1 MDWQLI
7 KRPMVAAA
15 YAVNVAV
22 RARRGIRGRSW
33 HKGSAREIVRA
44 CIDDCWDGAHYR
56 ASPGY
61 FRQFWTRDLSFS
73 TPSLARLSPQ
83 HRERAIQSFDW
94 AIRTWERR
102 KSHITTTIHFFDQ
115 PVDVFDYGVDC
126 LPLLMAALV
135 RIDAD
140 GLLGEHRPWLEG
152 EVRHYLDEV
161 VDPGTGMVRA
171 DRKYSAHRDTVVNRC
186 NAFGN
191 SMVALLAMTLMDLGW
206 DVPDRDSAVG
216 AGTAGHPDGS
226 LLGSARILRRYAW
239 GRPTVRRRQRLAVLE
254 RRHHRPISPATG
266 PRHARSAAATRTRTR
281 SSTSRPAT
289 PRSSRW
295 FVRTFMPDYQGS
307 TVWTS
312 LGSMYLQLLHSIEPQ
327 RARPEIDRYI
337 SWIERDG
344 TFWEVIDDET
354 GLRYSSTFL
363 HPFGRE
369 HALVRDLPGP
379 ARTPCPPAVHDA
391 SNRRSTRQHVIM
403 MSLSR
408 EWLLRSEGESGMNQ
422 PTGEATIRFRAAL
435 STIETSTVLRLPEA
449 ASTKLPSRGAGRRPR
464 NNRWRQVPDGSRTR
478 RQCRPLDE
486 GRLGTPTESWRQRG

>member
-1 MDWQLI
+1 MDWQLV

-15 YAVNVAV
+15 YAINVAV
-22 RARRGIRGRSW
+22 RARRGVRGRHW
-33 HKGSAREIVRA
+33 HEGSAREIVGA

-73 TPSLARLSPQ
+73 TPSLARLSAQ
-83 HRERAIQSFDW
+83 HRERAIGSFDW

-102 KSHITTTIHFFDQ
+102 KSHVTTTIHFFDQ

-135 RIDAD
+135 RVGADA
-140 GLLGEHRPWLEG
+140 LLEEHRPWLEG

-161 VDPGTGMVRA
+161 VDPVTGMVRA

-191 SMVALLAMTLMDLGW
+191 SMVALLAMTLVDLGW
-206 DVPDRDSAVG
+206 DVPDAIRPLALAPQTILMDHFWDRRGFFVDAIGDDRPSGEGNVWPFWSG
-216 AGTAGHPDGS
+216 VITDTS
-226 LLGSARILRRYAW
+226 LLRQALDTLEAGGYANPYPLKYE
-239 GRPTVRRRQRLAVLE
+239 PTRNAKVE
-254 RRHHRPISPATG
+254 P
-266 PRHARSAAATRTRTR
+266 
-281 SSTSRPAT
+281 
-289 PRSSRW
+289 W

-327 RARPEIDRYI
+327 RAQPEIDRYV

-363 HPFGRE
+363 TRSDESMLWSAIF
-369 HALVRDLPGP
+369 LDLLENPSQ
-379 ARTPCPPAVHDA
+379 PPATMRPIPRQG
-391 SNRRSTRQHVIM
+391 SRSTSI
-403 MSLSR
+403 S
-408 EWLLRSEGESGMNQ
+408 
-422 PTGEATIRFRAAL
+422 
-435 STIETSTVLRLPEA
+435 
-449 ASTKLPSRGAGRRPR
+449 
-464 NNRWRQVPDGSRTR
+464 
-478 RQCRPLDE
+478 
-486 GRLGTPTESWRQRG
+486 